1 MRPIVTQRGLS
12 VCHSS
17 EPCKNGWTDRDAVWV
32 EDSGGQENHVL
43 DGGPDHEW
51 GEEIFFLGGR
61 GNPSY
66 SIGPLSCEL
75 WKNGWTDRYALWV
88 EDLDGPK
95 ESHIIWGPDPPMGRG
110 NFEGERVPCVK
121 YRDLLPWAV
130 QKRWSDRLAVWVGD
144 SGGPK
149 EARVQAYSPCGASVH
164 KFSRFRQVAP
174 MCSHGRAHWRNLANI
189 RLNHPSA
196 APMQPYVILHWPLV
210 MLSYDVCIVLYCC
223 LQCIDTVGWASG
235 RAFSL

>member
-43 DGGPDHEW
+43 EGGPDHEW

-95 ESHIIWGPDPPMGRG
+95 ESHIIWGPDPPTGRG
-110 NFEGERVPCVK
+110 NFGKRHAPNAWRHSDVNCAKTAEMIKMPFELLTRVDPRKQACVRGCLDPDAKGQFLGERTCPGMP
-121 YRDLLPWAV
+121 DDNLLWSV
-130 QKRWSDRLAVWVGD
+130 QKQVNR
-144 SGGPK
+144 
-149 EARVQAYSPCGASVH
+149 
-164 KFSRFRQVAP
+164 SR
-174 MCSHGRAHWRNLANI
+174 
-189 RLNHPSA
+189 
-196 APMQPYVILHWPLV
+196 
-210 MLSYDVCIVLYCC
+210 CC
-223 LQCIDTVGWASG
+223 LGYKL
-235 RAFSL
+235 R